1 MVSRDTSNGP
11 QKQFQDGNWSIN
23 SGKYQKVKSPYPWT
37 SLLSGHLTRS
47 KNFKTPF
54 FKRYWKF
61 LPGGYSNRSRTSP
74 FFFLFQISQQIE
86 LLETSKILAEMG
98 RSWQADWA
106 TAKIFLSNLHRHV
119 MNKCWK
125 FQEVILILVWAIDFI
140 LSA

>member
-1 MVSRDTSNGP
+1 MSWQIEAWQGI
-11 QKQFQDGNWSIN
+11 SILRR
-23 SGKYQKVKSPYPWT
+23 GHRY
-37 SLLSGHLTRS
+37 LSGHLTRS

-106 TAKIFLSNLHRHV
+106 TAKFFLSNLHRHV

-125 FQEVILILVWAIDFI
+125 FQEVILILVWVIDKRLKICCNQWPPVGQNGAESGF
-140 LSA
+140 